1 MRGFPGVY
9 GAMKYNVTN
18 HLVKVPEVTPEFI
31 ERLRHDMRAARKEF
45 REASQ
50 KLERMTPLDNPPIR
64 LGISITL
71 ESLPPS
77 Y

>member
-1 MRGFPGVY
+1 MY
-9 GAMKYNVTN
+9 GAMKYNATN

-45 REASQ
+45 REASR

-64 LGISITL
+64 LGIRNDL
-71 ESLPPS
+71 ESPPPLIS
-77 Y
+77 AR